1 MYSPMMRNQ
10 AYRPLPIQRR
20 IFRRMKITK
29 QSAEDYEYKRLGT
42 VSLLAGIDLQT
53 GEAIPLVRD
62 RHSSKEYIEFLQLLD
77 SKYPKEDKSD

>member
-1 MYSPMMRNQ
+1 MCFPMMRNQ
-10 AYRPLPIQRR
+10 AYSHCHTTEDLPPDENH
-20 IFRRMKITK
+20 K
-29 QSAEDYEYKRLGT
+29 QSAEIMNISVLGT

-77 SKYPKEDKSD
+77 SKYPKEDKID